1 MSECTVCVC
10 MCVCIL
16 ICACVCLVDRGS
28 EGKEGGLERR
38 GYICEWSL
46 LAVRALAELK
56 LALCFF
62 LSAQRVNQTSIKT
75 ISQILNVFF

>member
-1 MSECTVCVC
+1 
-10 MCVCIL
+10 MCVHVRVYPYVRVRVLC
-16 ICACVCLVDRGS
+16 RQGGS

-56 LALCFF
+56 LALYFF
-62 LSAQRVNQTSIKT
+62 LSAQRVS
-75 ISQILNVFF
+75 